1 MNKKIL
7 ALILCMLLA
16 ILMFASN
23 LIFPK
28 TVECFNAGSQN
39 IFANEIENS
48 LTCKAGVVIEQ
59 NSKRVLLSKNID
71 DRLAMASTTK
81 IMTALVA
88 IENTK
93 DLDEIFATDNRAV
106 GLEGT
111 SIYLRKNEQLSM
123 RHLLLG
129 LMLASGNDA
138 SLAIGYR
145 VGDGNIDNFVE
156 LMNQKAQDLGL
167 HNTHFDNTHGLDSKT
182 HYTSAYDL
190 AVITAEAM
198 KNADFRDIVKTK
210 FAQIPSNLEG
220 QNRFLRNKHKL
231 LQANMEGCEGVK
243 TGFTDNAKRCCV
255 TSCMRNGMR
264 LIAVVL
270 NCQDMFEESRKML
283 ENCYQNY
290 SYVNLLEANKY
301 IDSIKIE
308 NGATESVKT
317 YTKEAYYFP
326 LKQNEIDR
334 INCKIIL
341 KESLV
346 APVKTDEEVGEYK
359 IYFDNNLIF
368 STKIYTIEG
377 VEIKD
382 YTQKLKDIVNNWY

>member
-1 MNKKIL
+1 MNKKL
-7 ALILCMLLA
+7 LVLILCMLLA
-16 ILMFASN
+16 IFMFASN
-23 LIFPK
+23 VIFPK
-28 TVECFNAGSQN
+28 TVECFNAGSES
-39 IFANEIENS
+39 IFASEIESN

-59 NSKRVLLSKNID
+59 NSKRVLLSKNMD
-71 DRLAMASTTK
+71 EKLAMASTTK

-93 DLDEIFATDNRAV
+93 DLDEIFAVDNRAV

-111 SIYLRKNEQLSM
+111 SIYLRKDEHLSM

-145 VGDGNIDNFVE
+145 VGNGNIESFVE
-156 LMNQKAQDLGL
+156 MMNQKAQDLGL

-198 KNADFRDIVKTK
+198 KNADFREIVKTK

-243 TGFTDNAKRCCV
+243 TGFTDNARRCCV
-255 TSCMRNGMR
+255 TSCNRNGMR

-270 NCQDMFEESRKML
+270 NCQDMFEESRKMI

-301 IDSIKIE
+301 IDSIKVE
-308 NGATESVKT
+308 NGVVESVKT
-317 YTKEAYYFP
+317 YTKEAFYYP
-326 LKQNEIDR
+326 LKENEIESVNYKT
-334 INCKIIL
+334 IV
-341 KESLV
+341 KESLL
-346 APVKTDEEVGEYK
+346 APVLADEEIGEYK

-368 STKIYTIEG
+368 SAKIYTIES
-377 VEIKD
+377 VETKD
-382 YTQKLKDIVNNWY
+382 YAQKLKDIVNSWY